1 MHFLIVNDDG
11 INSPFLPI
19 LTQAVKRAGHRVTVC
34 VPATQQSAK
43 AHAFSIEQPILAE
56 KREVPDADEAWAI
69 FGTPVDSCRIGAM
82 NLAPDADAVISG
94 INLGYNVGMSVYVS
108 GTVGA
113 AREATFLHKPGIAV
127 SAEKQTPHD
136 TLAYLSDWAV
146 EMAEKLVTS
155 LLPVI
160 DDFERTVCNLNAPPI
175 PRAELK
181 SQVLCPLNRAGY
193 RDSYEQRI
201 SPRKQT
207 YFWLSPMKQDPP
219 LPGSDQAYLDAG
231 HPTCTFLTIDGQSQ
245 EEFADWLK

>member
-94 INLGYNVGMSVYVS
+94 INLGYNVGMSCMCPEPS
-108 GTVGA
+108 
-113 AREATFLHKPGIAV
+113 ARRGKRHSCASRA
-127 SAEKQTPHD
+127 
-136 TLAYLSDWAV
+136 
-146 EMAEKLVTS
+146 
-155 LLPVI
+155 LPYPPRSRR
-160 DDFERTVCNLNAPPI
+160 RTT
-175 PRAELK
+175 RWRT
-181 SQVLCPLNRAGY
+181 CPTG
-193 RDSYEQRI
+193 
-201 SPRKQT
+201 P
-207 YFWLSPMKQDPP
+207 
-219 LPGSDQAYLDAG
+219 
-231 HPTCTFLTIDGQSQ
+231 
-245 EEFADWLK
+245 

>member
-43 AHAFSIEQPILAE
+43 AHAFSIELPILAE

-113 AREATFLHKPGIAV
+113 AREATFLRKPGIAV

-146 EMAEKLVTS
+146 EMA
-155 LLPVI
+155 
-160 DDFERTVCNLNAPPI
+160 
-175 PRAELK
+175 
-181 SQVLCPLNRAGY
+181 RAGTDGVQPE
-193 RDSYEQRI
+193 RAAD
-201 SPRKQT
+201 SPRGAEK
-207 YFWLSPMKQDPP
+207 SGAVPAEPRR
-219 LPGSDQAYLDAG
+219 LPRQLRAAHQSAQADVLLALPNEAGSTAAG
-231 HPTCTFLTIDGQSQ
+231 Q
-245 EEFADWLK
+245 

>member
-127 SAEKQTPHD
+127 SAE
-136 TLAYLSDWAV
+136 
-146 EMAEKLVTS
+146 MAEKLVTRGAPE
-155 LLPVI
+155 L
-160 DDFERTVCNLNAPPI
+160 TVCNLNAPPI

>member
-56 KREVPDADEAWAI
+56 KREIPGADEAWAI
-69 FGTPVDSCRIGAM
+69 FGTPVDSCRIGA
-82 NLAPDADAVISG
+82 DADAVISG

-113 AREATFLHKPGIAV
+113 AREATFLRKPGIAV

-146 EMAEKLVTS
+146 EMAEKLVTRGAPE
-155 LLPVI
+155 L
-160 DDFERTVCNLNAPPI
+160 TVCNLNAPPI

-181 SQVLCPLNRAGY
+181 SQVLCPLNRAAY
-193 RDSYEQRI
+193 HDSYEQRI

>member
-56 KREVPDADEAWAI
+56 NREVPDADEAWAI

-127 SAEKQTPHD
+127 SARYAGVPVRLGSGDGGEAGHARRAGTDGVQPERAAD
-136 TLAYLSDWAV
+136 SLRG
-146 EMAEKLVTS
+146 AEKSGAVPAEPRRLPRQLRAAHQSAQADV
-155 LLPVI
+155 LLALPN
-160 DDFERTVCNLNAPPI
+160 E
-175 PRAELK
+175 
-181 SQVLCPLNRAGY
+181 AG
-193 RDSYEQRI
+193 S
-201 SPRKQT
+201 
-207 YFWLSPMKQDPP
+207 
-219 LPGSDQAYLDAG
+219 AAAG
-231 HPTCTFLTIDGQSQ
+231 Q
-245 EEFADWLK
+245 